1 MQLGLSIA
9 AVHNTTDLISQVV
22 HDLASDPEMVERLRK
37 EAIEVIGQDG
47 WSKTSLYR
55 LKLLD
60 SVIKESQ
67 RIKPILTGNDSNNFQ
82 SGR

>member
-9 AVHNTTDLISQVV
+9 AIHNTTDLLAQVV
-22 HDLASDPEMVERLRK
+22 NDLSTDPDMVERLRQ
-37 EAIEVIGQDG
+37 EAVEVIGQDG
-47 WSKTSLYR
+47 WSKSTLYR

-67 RIKPILTGNDSNNFQ
+67 RLKPIMTGKDFP
-82 SGR
+82 